1 MESDKYICV
10 CETQGA
16 GQPSN
21 IVIVDMSQGNQVT
34 RRPISAEAAIMNP
47 VSKVIALRASSGGA
61 QQLQIFNME
70 LRAKMKSFTMNEAI
84 TFWRWISPNN
94 IAIVT
99 ATSVFHWSIEG
110 RLSSV
115 AELCFPAPDFNR
127 RSIIAGDSAPAKIFD
142 RHANLGAGTQI
153 INYTTSQ
160 DNKWCLV
167 VGISQGAGGGIAGTM
182 QLYSMEKKVSQ
193 VLQGHSGVF
202 ATIQPKGR
210 EDTAQV
216 LCFAGKKDDTPHQL
230 FIMEVGRDKD
240 APGGVFRLPPS
251 NMPQPADAPERFP
264 GVHAGR

>member
-1 MESDKYICV
+1 MASPLPIDFDEVLNLCTTVGVASDFVKFGSTSMESDKYICV

-110 RLSSV
+110 
-115 AELCFPAPDFNR
+115 
-127 RSIIAGDSAPAKIFD
+127 DSAPAKIFD

-230 FIMEVGRDKD
+230 FIM
-240 APGGVFRLPPS
+240 
-251 NMPQPADAPERFP
+251 
-264 GVHAGR
+264 